1 MNSLTQT
8 IGKALTSAREGTAP
22 SGNVAGKAPEASEPP
37 QDAARAPGSLKNDP
51 TAVESYG
58 LNLFADPEL
67 EAMVR
72 ACREFERR
80 FRAGAPPCWLSL
92 LGTSETGKTH
102 CADLIWRRLA
112 PRCGWSDV
120 TYSRAKIFWPALI
133 GELRDGES
141 RAFFRDLMRWPLIL
155 LDDIGS
161 ERDNSGF
168 AAEQLYTLL
177 GCRARRWTILTSNRT
192 LNQIA
197 ALDVRVANRFI
208 RDGNLLCEVK
218 TVGYSTRQNKQTVPK
233 TQ

>member
-1 MNSLTQT
+1 MTPLSQT
-8 IGKALTSAREGTAP
+8 IGKVLTAAQEGSVPSRIGTGKAHEASGTA
-22 SGNVAGKAPEASEPP
+22 
-37 QDAARAPGSLKNDP
+37 QDAARAPGGLKNDSM
-51 TAVESYG
+51 TLDTYG
-58 LNLFADPEL
+58 LNLFADPAL

-80 FRAGAPPCWLSL
+80 FRAGAAPCWLSL
-92 LGTSETGKTH
+92 LGTSETGKTQ
-102 CADLIWRRLA
+102 CAERIWRRLA
-112 PRCGWSDV
+112 PQCGWADA
-120 TYSRAKIFWPALI
+120 TYSRTKIFWPALI

-141 RAFFRDLMRWPLIL
+141 RAFFRDLMRWPLLL

-197 ALDVRVANRFI
+197 ALDVRVANRCI
-208 RDGNLLCEVK
+208 RDGNLLCDVK
-218 TVGYSTRQNKQTVPK
+218 TVGYSTRGVKQTP
-233 TQ
+233 

>member
-1 MNSLTQT
+1 MTLLNQT
-8 IGKALTSAREGTAP
+8 IGRVLTDVQQAPVPSHIGT
-22 SGNVAGKAPEASEPP
+22 GKAPEPSGTA
-37 QDAARAPGSLKNDP
+37 QDAARAPGNLKNDP
-51 TAVESYG
+51 VTLDTYG
-58 LNLFADPEL
+58 LNLFADPAL

-80 FRAGAPPCWLSL
+80 FRAGAAPCWLAL
-92 LGTSETGKTH
+92 LGTSDTGKTH
-102 CADLIWRRLA
+102 VAERIWRRLA

-141 RAFFRDLMRWPLIL
+141 RAFYRDLMRWPLLL

-218 TVGYSTRQNKQTVPK
+218 TIGYSTRIK
-233 TQ
+233 